1 MEGPLAALAVDH
13 VGIAA
18 AGPSTALTAL
28 LGGADPVAGREMPSG
43 VAVGRFGPRN
53 GLELVWEAQPGSPV
67 ESFLARR
74 GPGLHHVALRVA
86 SGSIE
91 DLRAQ
96 LVAEDVRLI
105 GDGIERSSDERK
117 CFFVHPAAT
126 GGVLVEIV
134 EGTSPG
140 ASDE

>member
-1 MEGPLAALAVDH
+1 MDGPLAALAVDH

-18 AGPSTALTAL
+18 EGPATALTAL
-28 LGGADPVAGREMPSG
+28 LGGEEEVAGREMPSG

-53 GLELVWEAQPGSPV
+53 GLELVWEAKPGSPV

-74 GPGLHHVALRVA
+74 GPGLHHLALRVA

-96 LVAEDVRLI
+96 LAAESVRLV
-105 GDGIERSSDERK
+105 GDGIERSSDQRK

-134 EGTSPG
+134 EGAPSG
-140 ASDE
+140 DGDE

>member
-1 MEGPLAALAVDH
+1 MDGPLAALAVDH

-18 AGPSTALTAL
+18 EGPATALTAL
-28 LGGADPVAGREMPSG
+28 LGAGAIAGCEMPSG

-53 GLELVWEAQPGSPV
+53 GLELVWEARPGSPV
-67 ESFLARR
+67 ESFLSRR

-91 DLRAQ
+91 DLRAR
-96 LVAEDVRLI
+96 LAAESVRLI
-105 GDGIERSSDERK
+105 GDGIERSSDDRK
-117 CFFVHPAAT
+117 CFFVHPTAT

-134 EGTSPG
+134 EGTPAG
-140 ASDE
+140 ADDD

>member
-1 MEGPLAALAVDH
+1 MDGPLAALAVDH

-18 AGPSTALTAL
+18 EGPATALTAL
-28 LGGADPVAGREMPSG
+28 LGGEDPVAGREMPSG

-53 GLELVWEAQPGSPV
+53 GLELVWEAEPGSPV

-74 GPGLHHVALRVA
+74 GPGLHHVALRVDA
-86 SGSIE
+86 PIE

-96 LVAEDVRLI
+96 LAADGVRLI

-134 EGTSPG
+134 EGASPG
-140 ASDE
+140 AGDE